1 MLQWEDQMQYSDSQT
16 NKTKKKTIVHTVCEL
31 HRAVSVQIS
40 TNLSITE
47 S

>member
-1 MLQWEDQMQYSDSQT
+1 MLQWEDQMQYPDSQT
-16 NKTKKKTIVHTVCEL
+16 NKTKKTIVHTVCKL